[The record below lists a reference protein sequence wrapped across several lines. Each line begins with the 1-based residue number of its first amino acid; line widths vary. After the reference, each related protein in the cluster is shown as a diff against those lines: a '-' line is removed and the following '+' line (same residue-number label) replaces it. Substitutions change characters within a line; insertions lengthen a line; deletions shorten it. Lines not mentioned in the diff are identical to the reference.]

1 MGITMKLKSL
11 TLGATSAALVVA
23 LSGCGAPGSAGSG
36 GGGGATNGG
45 GEEATGDG
53 PYSLEIAEN
62 PEFEAGTTMAKLA
75 DAGSMTIGT
84 KFDQPLFGLLGTGDT
99 PEGFDVAIGALV
111 ASKLGIP
118 FDSIEFTETPSNIR
132 ETAIQNGDVDIVVA
146 TYTINDDRKKLIDFA
161 GPYFVAGQAIM
172 VLADNNDITGPE
184 DLKGQPVCSVEG
196 STPAATIVDEYGAD
210 LVATDVY
217 SNCLD
222 PLRNGQVV
230 AVTTDN
236 VILSGFVAQNDP
248 EFKLAGDGETF
259 TEEPYGIGLKKDD
272 QAFRDFINDTLEEAF
287 DDGTWARLFEQTAG
301 KVLPVPDPP
310 TVDRY

>member
-1 MGITMKLKSL
+1 MRTKRYAAAIT
-11 TLGATSAALVVA
+11 AAFVVTA
-23 LSGCGAPGSAGSG
+23 LAACGAPGSAGG
-36 GGGGATNGG
+36 GGGGGG
-45 GEEATGDG
+45 GTTSPSAGAETGDG
-53 PYSLEIAEN
+53 PYALEIEEN
-62 PEFEAGTTMAKLA
+62 PEFEAGTTMATLA
-75 DAGSMTIGT
+75 EAGTMTIGT
-84 KFDQPLFGLLGTGDT
+84 KFDQPLFGLLGTGDV

-118 FDSIEFTETPSNIR
+118 FDSIEWTETPSNIR

-146 TYTINDDRKKLIDFA
+146 TYTINDKRKELIDFA

-172 VLADNNDITGPE
+172 VLADNEDITGPE
-184 DLKGQPVCSVEG
+184 DLEGQPVCSVEG
-196 STPAATIVDEYGAD
+196 STPAATIVDEYGAE
-210 LVATDVY
+210 LFATDVY

-222 PLRNGQVV
+222 PLRNGDVV

-236 VILSGFVAQNDP
+236 VILSGFVAQNEP

-272 QAFRDFINDTLEEAF
+272 QAFRDFINDVLEESF

-301 KVLPVPDPP
+301 QVLPVPDPP